1 MRELAGRVTAARP
14 FEYFII
20 ALILANGAVLGLETV
35 EGIGDEFLTWF
46 GVAHTV
52 TLAIFIVEAAL
63 KMLALAPRAHRYFQ
77 DGWNIF
83 DFSIIVLSLVPAVG
97 PFAVVAR
104 MARLMRVLRLISAMP
119 ELRLI
124 VNTLVRSIPGM
135 LNIVA
140 VMSVLTYIYAIL
152 GFHLFHEHDPEH
164 WSNLGVSLLSLFRVV
179 TLEDWTDIMYVAMD
193 LHTFAWAYFLSFVV
207 LGSFVTI
214 NLFIAVVI
222 NNLDEAKQ
230 ERLRQLETAATADE
244 VIAELR
250 AARES
255 LNRLERRLVEAQGEG
270 GR

>member
-1 MRELAGRVTAARP
+1 MRELAGRITGSRP

-20 ALILANGAVLGLETV
+20 ALILGNGAVLGLETV
-35 EGIGDEFLTWF
+35 ERIGDEFLTWF
-46 GVAHTV
+46 EVAHTV

-63 KMLALAPRAHRYFQ
+63 KMLALAPQSQRYFR

-83 DFSIIVLSLVPAVG
+83 DFSIIVLSLIPAVG

-104 MARLMRVLRLISAMP
+104 MARLMRVLRLVSAMP

-124 VNTLVRSIPGM
+124 VSTLVRSIPGM
-135 LNIVA
+135 LHIVA

-152 GFHLFHEHDPEH
+152 GFHFFHEHDPEH
-164 WSNLGVSLLSLFRVV
+164 WRNLGISLLSLFRVV

-193 LHTFAWAYFLSFVV
+193 LHPLAWVYFLSFVV

-230 ERLRQLETAATADE
+230 ERLRQLETATTADE

-255 LNRLERRLVEAQGEG
+255 LNRLERRLVQVQSETG
-270 GR
+270 G

>member
-1 MRELAGRVTAARP
+1 MRELAGRLTESAA
-14 FEYFII
+14 FEYFIVT
-20 ALILANGAVLGLETV
+20 LILANGVVLGLETV
-35 EGIGDEFLTWF
+35 EGIGDGILIWF

-52 TLAIFIVEAAL
+52 TLAIFIGEAAL
-63 KMLALAPRAHRYFQ
+63 KMLALAPRAHRYFR

-104 MARLMRVLRLISAMP
+104 MARLMRLLRLISVVP
-119 ELRLI
+119 ELRLL

-135 LNIVA
+135 LHIVA
-140 VMSVLTYIYAIL
+140 VMSVLTYIYAVL
-152 GFHLFHEHDPEH
+152 GFHLFHEHDPVH

-193 LHTFAWAYFLSFVV
+193 LHGFAWAYFLSFVV

-230 ERLRQLETAATADE
+230 ERLRQLETAATAEE

-250 AARES
+250 AARDS
-255 LNRLERRLVEAQGEG
+255 LDRLEERLVEVQGEG

>member
-1 MRELAGRVTAARP
+1 MRELAGRITGSRP

-20 ALILANGAVLGLETV
+20 ALILAGGAILGLETI
-35 EGIGDEFLTWF
+35 EGPRDRFLHWFEIGHSVIL
-46 GVAHTV
+46 GV
-52 TLAIFIVEAAL
+52 FIVEAAL
-63 KMLALAPRAHRYFQ
+63 KLFALAPRSHRYFN

-83 DFSIIVLSLVPAVG
+83 DFSVIVLSLVPAVG

-124 VNTLVRSIPGM
+124 VATLVRSIPGM
-135 LNIVA
+135 LHIVV
-140 VMSVLTYIYAIL
+140 VMSILTYIYAIL
-152 GFHLFHEHDPEH
+152 GYHFFHEHDPEH
-164 WSNLGVSLLSLFRVV
+164 WRNLGISLLSLFRVV

-193 LHTFAWAYFLSFVV
+193 LHPLAWVYFLSFVV

-230 ERLRQLETAATADE
+230 ERLRQLETATTADE

-255 LNRLERRLVEAQGEG
+255 LNRLERQLVQVRNEG
-270 GR
+270 GG